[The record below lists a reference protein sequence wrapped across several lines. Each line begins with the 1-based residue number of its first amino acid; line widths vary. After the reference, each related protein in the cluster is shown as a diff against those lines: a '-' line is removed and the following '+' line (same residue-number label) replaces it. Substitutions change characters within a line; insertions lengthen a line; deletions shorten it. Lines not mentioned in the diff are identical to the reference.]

1 MEAWRVRVV
10 AERVQLNE
18 RTNRL
23 VEFLASDQAAEL
35 NHSEHGLLVAQMYV
49 MRCYLNIL
57 DHRITAWGP
66 P

>member
-35 NHSEHGLLVAQMYV
+35 NHSEHGLLVAQMYA

-57 DHRITAWGP
+57 DHRISTWEP
-66 P
+66 